1 MLKGN
6 KKIVKTATEA
16 LKTLW
21 QKGFF
26 KTWQNNKKIVNRLA
40 VKGNNFSPAELG
52 MALKRAKHL
61 TRRGKRGSYE
71 YIQKYPYTKKE
82 ISKMELVKKEKKK

>member
-6 KKIVKTATEA
+6 KKIAKTATEA

-21 QKGFF
+21 QEGFF
-26 KTWQNNKKIVNRLA
+26 KTWQNNKKIVTRLA
-40 VKGNNFSPAELG
+40 KKGNNFSSATLG

-61 TRRGKRGSYE
+61 TRRGKRGNYE
-71 YIQKYPYTKKE
+71 YIQKYPYTKEE